1 MRFFFDLSDLDESM
15 RRFSIVVPVTVF
27 FVNLFGL
34 WDEFVVIFNSLR
46 IGRKVLELFVV
57 FFLYTLFVSGL
68 YKTVL
73 KRPPEEM
80 MVSFSVYVFFPLF
93 ALFFD
98 PRIVLCV
105 LFVVSISILS
115 AVNIKNVHVILALRL
130 PVLLFVLW
138 KMTEW
143 MR

>member
-1 MRFFFDLSDLDESM
+1 MKFFFDLSDLDESM
-15 RRFSIVVPVTVF
+15 RRFSIVVPIVVF

-34 WDEFVVIFNSLR
+34 WDDFSIVFNSLK
-46 IGRKVLELFVV
+46 IGRRVLELFIV
-57 FFLYTLFVSGL
+57 FVLYTIFVSGL
-68 YKTVL
+68 YRL
-73 KRPPEEM
+73 ILRRPPEEM
-80 MVSFSVYVFFPLF
+80 MVSFSVYIFFPF
-93 ALFFD
+93 FTLFFD

-105 LFVVSISILS
+105 LFAVSILVLS
-115 AVNIKNVHVILALRL
+115 TVKIGNVHVVLALRL